1 MARPRSSI
9 EVVCQ
14 NPDCDFYLKEE
25 RKEIRA
31 DPNLVV
37 ADGDYP
43 SWECRISSCSA
54 AHVFCESRITLPSGQ
69 MNTTNIEIQ
78 MTREPLMNLFLGI
91 PASNKTGIST
101 TLRTL
106 EPDSELT
113 SLQETPTSV
122 SLVHRSLVES
132 MNCGILQFRER
143 RCE

>member
-1 MARPRSSI
+1 
-9 EVVCQ
+9 
-14 NPDCDFYLKEE
+14 
-25 RKEIRA
+25 
-31 DPNLVV
+31 
-37 ADGDYP
+37 
-43 SWECRISSCSA
+43 
-54 AHVFCESRITLPSGQ
+54 
-69 MNTTNIEIQ
+69 

-122 SLVHRSLVES
+122 SLVHRSRVES
-132 MNCGILQFRER
+132 MYCGILQFLER